1 MSVGGMNVRH
11 RNGRIGDWR
20 RKCATAWRVLCC
32 GVTLAVL
39 LVFAGRMGQGIVRV
53 SQGEI
58 TPAQMLQEMG
68 EWLRGKEDKTEGND

>member
-1 MSVGGMNVRH
+1 MGLRYENGEGGA
-11 RNGRIGDWR
+11 WR
-20 RKCATAWRVLCC
+20 RGCVKAWRVLCC

-39 LVFAGRMGQGIVRV
+39 LVFAGRMGQGLVRV